1 MTIVTEISEIL
12 KSSKHLSELEAK
24 IISLMREATRSILSE
39 RLESLDKELIQ
50 AYLTEG
56 WEIDRIEEQ
65 QLTFSFGAVSF
76 KRHRLRKSGEKSFLR
91 LVSVWNS

>member
-50 AYLTEG
+50 AYLTES
-56 WEIDRIEEQ
+56 WEIARIEERRI
-65 QLTFSFGAVSF
+65 TFSFGTVSF
-76 KRHRLRKSGEKSFLR
+76 KRHHLKDSGYVLAID
-91 LVSVWNS
+91 